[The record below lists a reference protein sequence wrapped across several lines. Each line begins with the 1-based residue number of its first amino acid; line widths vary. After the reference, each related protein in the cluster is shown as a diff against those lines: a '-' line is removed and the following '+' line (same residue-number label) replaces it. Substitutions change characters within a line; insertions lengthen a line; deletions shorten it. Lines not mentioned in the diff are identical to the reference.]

1 MGNPQIDQGYAWVI
15 VLASFLAH
23 IFQYGVVWTVG
34 IFYAVFTEVF
44 VGSKAAIAL
53 ITSLNTAVYYM
64 TGDFPANLL
73 HCYNVNKCYYKCNI
87 I

>member
-1 MGNPQIDQGYAWVI
+1 MAANPNIDQGYAWVI
-15 VLASFLAH
+15 VSTSFFAH

-34 IFYAVFTEVF
+34 VFYAVFVEVF

-64 TGDFPANLL
+64 TGDCFVLGL
-73 HCYNVNKCYYKCNI
+73 KWI
-87 I
+87 